1 EISTVIFDEIDT
13 GVSGRVAQ
21 SIAEKMY
28 QISKSTQ
35 VLGITH
41 LSQVAA
47 MCDNHLV
54 IQKAERNNR
63 TVTTIKQLDNDDKI
77 HELAKMITGNEL
89 TNAALEHAE
98 QLLEMT
104 DTYKA
109 AASSQSSYLT
119 NSTNGR
125 LFLCMHGNVLHD
137 FYSFSRLKSWGLGQI
152 KDTLKNA

>member
-1 EISTVIFDEIDT
+1 VIFDEIDT
-13 GVSGRVAQ
+13 RVSGRVAQ

-63 TVTTIKQLDNDDKI
+63 TVTTIKQLDNDDKT

-89 TNAALEHAE
+89 TNDAILNSE
-98 QLLEMT
+98 QFLMMS
-104 DTYKA
+104 DHYKT
-109 AASSQSSYLT
+109 SVSSY
-119 NSTNGR
+119 
-125 LFLCMHGNVLHD
+125 
-137 FYSFSRLKSWGLGQI
+137 SF
-152 KDTLKNA
+152 D

>member
-1 EISTVIFDEIDT
+1 
-13 GVSGRVAQ
+13 
-21 SIAEKMY
+21 
-28 QISKSTQ
+28 KSTQ

-89 TNAALEHAE
+89 TNAAVEHAE

-104 DTYKA
+104 DTYKEA
-109 AASSQSSYLT
+109 VSSKSFYLS
-119 NSTNGR
+119 NSTNCR
-125 LFLCMHGNVLHD
+125 IFLCMHGNVLHD
-137 FYSFSRLKSWGLGQI
+137 I
-152 KDTLKNA
+152 

>member
-1 EISTVIFDEIDT
+1 IMLAINKIFAAHDEISTVIFDEIDT

-77 HELAKMITGNEL
+77 HELAKMLTVNEL
-89 TNAALEHAE
+89 TNAALDHAE
-98 QLLEMT
+98 KLLEI
-104 DTYKA
+104 TYKYNEVI
-109 AASSQSSYLT
+109 SSY
-119 NSTNGR
+119 SI
-125 LFLCMHGNVLHD
+125 F
-137 FYSFSRLKSWGLGQI
+137 
-152 KDTLKNA
+152 

>member
-1 EISTVIFDEIDT
+1 ISKRDWSSDVCSSDLSGGELSRIMLAINKIFAAHDEISTVIFDEIDT

-104 DTYKA
+104 DTYKVA
-109 AASSQSSYLT
+109 VSS
-119 NSTNGR
+119 
-125 LFLCMHGNVLHD
+125 
-137 FYSFSRLKSWGLGQI
+137 
-152 KDTLKNA
+152 